1 MADFVRLFE
10 CKGSRS
16 DTHDHHDFT
25 FDCLDFYYFSPKK
38 SFACEQTKQAR
49 IYPRYISSPRISSI
63 PQYLLQVGLFFS
75 PQQSVLTHISKV
87 IIYKSCDELSLL
99 VQCIESFRYKT
110 IYLQHYFCLFY
121 KSQNFSRSN
130 ILKLTIAIFIYHQ
143 LIESTIQVVVHSAGQ
158 SLDFNLSYMN
168 NLAVI

>member
-1 MADFVRLFE
+1 MILQTLMTLLLIAQIFTTLALKKVLLVNKQSRL
-10 CKGSRS
+10 G
-16 DTHDHHDFT
+16 FT
-25 FDCLDFYYFSPKK
+25 
-38 SFACEQTKQAR
+38 
-49 IYPRYISSPRISSI
+49 PRYISSPRISSI

-99 VQCIESFRYKT
+99 VQCIESLRYKT